1 LTMLLLSTEVLSN
14 AYCAKARSDTND
26 NVYCTAIIRI
36 KEIKDFWGIM
46 LIPVCSCIKKIKAVS
61 YYYSVLFS

>member
-1 LTMLLLSTEVLSN
+1 MLLLSTEVLSN

-26 NVYCTAIIRI
+26 NVYCTAIIRK
-36 KEIKDFWGIM
+36 KEIKDYWEIM

>member
-1 LTMLLLSTEVLSN
+1 MLLLSTEVLSN
-14 AYCAKARSDTND
+14 AYCAKARGDTND

-36 KEIKDFWGIM
+36 KEIKDFCGIM

>member
-1 LTMLLLSTEVLSN
+1 MLLLSTEVLSN
-14 AYCAKARSDTND
+14 AYCAKARGDTND

-61 YYYSVLFS
+61 YYYSVLFSS